1 MSFRRL
7 AVAVAAIAWVS
18 MLAALSSAQIPDKFT
33 NLKVLPKD
41 IQKQDL
47 VRVMRSYSSALNV
60 RCIHCHKG
68 DDALDLGKVDFAS
81 DDKETKVIA
90 RAMTGMTKN
99 INATLQTD
107 IGTMRPN
114 HLEVTCFTCHHGNR
128 RPETLEHAL
137 TTELDA
143 HGVDSTLVMYRRL
156 RDEYYGRATYD
167 FGEWSLI
174 SIAEDLSHDP
184 ARADAALALLNENL
198 VNFKDSAGTYARI
211 GETYLA
217 KGDTTSAMTNFQKAM
232 TLAPDD
238 PWLKRRVERLN
249 AKK

>member
-1 MSFRRL
+1 MYRRL
-7 AVAVAAIAWVS
+7 VAGVFAIVGLFAFV
-18 MLAALSSAQIPDKFT
+18 ALSSAQIPDKFT

-41 IQKQDL
+41 IQKQEL
-47 VRVMRSYSSALNV
+47 VRVMRGFSSALNV

-68 DDALDLGKVDFAS
+68 DDALDLSKVDFAS
-81 DDKETKVIA
+81 DDKETKLIA
-90 RAMTGMTKN
+90 RAMMSMTKN
-99 INATLQTD
+99 INTTLQTE
-107 IGTMRPN
+107 IGTLRPN
-114 HLEVTCFTCHHGNR
+114 HLDVTCYTCHHGNR

-137 TTELDA
+137 TAELDA

-198 VNFKDSAGTYARI
+198 VNFKESAGTYARI

-217 KGDTTSAMTNFQKAM
+217 KGDTTSAKVNFGKAM
-232 TLAPDD
+232 ALAPDD

>member
-7 AVAVAAIAWVS
+7 VTAITATVSVFSLAAIA
-18 MLAALSSAQIPDKFT
+18 SAQIPDKFT

-41 IQKQDL
+41 TQKQEL
-47 VRVMRSYSSALNV
+47 VRAMRSFSSALNV

-68 DDALDLGKVDFAS
+68 DDALDLSKVDFAS

-90 RAMTGMTKN
+90 RAMMGMTKN

-107 IGTMRPN
+107 IGTLRPN
-114 HLEVTCFTCHHGNR
+114 HLEVTCYTCHHGNR

-137 TTELDA
+137 AAELDA
-143 HGVDSTLVMYRRL
+143 HGVDSTLAMYRRL

-198 VNFKDSAGTYARI
+198 AYFKDSAGTYARI

-217 KGDTTSAMTNFQKAM
+217 KGDTTSAMANFDKAM
-232 TLAPDD
+232 ALAPDD
-238 PWLKRRVERLN
+238 PWLKRRVERLK